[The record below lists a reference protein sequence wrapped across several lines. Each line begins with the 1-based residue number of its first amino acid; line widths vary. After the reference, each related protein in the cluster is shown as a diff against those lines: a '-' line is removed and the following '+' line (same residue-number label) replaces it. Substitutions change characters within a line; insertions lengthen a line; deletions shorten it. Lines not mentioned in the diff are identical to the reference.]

1 MISLRKSLSQFEEF
15 EQRFRTVFDCYL
27 SAIQSMER
35 HTIPVNDDLVSEY
48 RSSLKNLRRKLLGE
62 ASVEVL
68 ERSRTVL
75 DRKLCEHSARASAV
89 LKQRETEIKDIIK
102 TLAEVTVTLTS
113 NNEAHGSRLAG
124 LTREL
129 ETIARLEDMS
139 DIRCRLSAQIVELKE
154 YAIEIRRSTQES
166 TDHLRGELS
175 LFKRRLVQAEALACT
190 DPLTGVSNR
199 LKGEQKLEE
208 KIQSGRGFCILIF
221 DLNRFKLINDRW
233 GHQVGDAVLRI
244 FARRLADNVRPN
256 DTVCRW
262 GGDEFLVILSAC
274 SFQDAISRSKELTER
289 CEGAYDVSLRGR
301 SFGIFVKTSVGMAE
315 YKPGEDSETLFRR
328 ADEFLYREKRLLSA
342 V

>member
-48 RSSLKNLRRKLLGE
+48 RSSLRNLRRKLLGE
-62 ASVEVL
+62 TSSEVL
-68 ERSRTVL
+68 KQSRTIL
-75 DRKLCEHSARASAV
+75 DRKLFEHSARASAV
-89 LKQRETEIKDIIK
+89 LKQREAEIKDIVK

-113 NNEAHGSRLAG
+113 DTEAHSSRLAG

-129 ETIARLEDMS
+129 EAISQLDDMG
-139 DIRCRLSAQIVELKE
+139 DIRCRLLAQIVELKE
-154 YAIEIRRSTQES
+154 YAIEIRRRTQES

-175 LFKRRLVQAEALACT
+175 LFKHRLAQAEALACT

-244 FARRLADNVRPN
+244 FAKRLADNVRPN

-262 GGDEFLVILSAC
+262 GGDEFLVILSGC
-274 SFQDAISRSKELTER
+274 SFQDAITRSNELAER

-301 SFGIFVKTSVGMAE
+301 SLGIFVKASVGMAE